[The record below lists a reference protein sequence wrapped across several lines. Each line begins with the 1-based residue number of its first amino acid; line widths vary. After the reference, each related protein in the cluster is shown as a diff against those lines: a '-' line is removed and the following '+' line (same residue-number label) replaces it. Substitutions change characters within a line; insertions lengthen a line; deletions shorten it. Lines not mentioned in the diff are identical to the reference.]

1 MISLSSLVETEC
13 FDYDAIKTKREK
25 ILSIL
30 EERENQIKKYRLQ
43 EDSRSYYDLG
53 ILVEKQ

>member
-1 MISLSSLVETEC
+1 MMPSKQKE
-13 FDYDAIKTKREK
+13 KK

-53 ILVEKQ
+53 ILVEKTIKRN